1 MQIVRVFL
9 ITSMFSIAAAGCTD
23 DPVYIEP
30 IDPTGAKLVLEA
42 NAPGAMSNI
51 ANVFID
57 LPIRLEEMDET
68 TERAEAEV
76 LLGTM
81 IPYVTHDDLDI
92 SIEWTIRNLDDT
104 DGVARIHVNGA
115 NEYFN
120 YVPLNFVEDPEEEE
134 TPPPLLGDRP
144 LEIAALS
151 TMTGVFR
158 EDEMREVALDLELI
172 TRAEDNPFRT
182 FTVQDDGEITEFVE
196 IASGVAIPEEF
207 MAGLIRVDLTLI
219 ANRHMVMDF
228 AIRVRDHRD
237 PGLVHEELYDAVPG
251 ELVTFSP
258 VDFVPVAPPP

>member
-1 MQIVRVFL
+1 
-9 ITSMFSIAAAGCTD
+9 MFSIAAAGCTD

-42 NAPGAMSNI
+42 NAPGSMSNM
-51 ANVFID
+51 ANAFID

-68 TERAEAEV
+68 VERAEAEA

-81 IPYVTHDDLDI
+81 IPYVTRNDLDI

-104 DGVARIHVNGA
+104 EGVARVHVNGA

-120 YVPLNFVEDPEEEE
+120 YVPLNFVVDPEEEE

-144 LEIAALS
+144 LVIPALS

-182 FTVQDDGEITEFVE
+182 FTVQDDGVMTEFTEVLT
-196 IASGVAIPEEF
+196 GVVIPEEF
-207 MAGLIRVDLTLI
+207 MAGMIRVDLTLI
-219 ANRHMVMDF
+219 ANRHMVMDVP
-228 AIRVRDHRD
+228 IRVRDHRD
-237 PGLVHEELYDAVPG
+237 PDLVHEELYDAMPG
-251 ELVTFSP
+251 ELVTFAP
-258 VDFVPVAPPP
+258 VDFMPVLTPP